1 VQGFGIDAVKEGN
14 VSETPD
20 FDRLSDSSTSPK
32 SWNGR
37 PASLEEEA
45 TAGKTIYLQVLE
57 RLHRELAPT
66 SYLEI
71 GVRHGIS
78 LSLAR
83 CPALGVDPNPEVN
96 RELPETT
103 QVVRLTSDEFF
114 RDRAGKVTPDL
125 TFIDGM
131 HLFEYALRDFMNVER
146 RSPPGAV
153 VVLDDI
159 FPNHPL
165 QANRVRASQV
175 WTGDVWRVAD
185 ILTRRRSDLF
195 LLPIDTAPTGLLLV
209 AGLDPENQVLWDDY
223 DQIVREAMSGSGP
236 PPEVIARR
244 DAIDPTSSH
253 FGRVLEAVKKLG
265 AERNGS
271 RRAVN
276 RLTDS
281 FRGPNALLQPA
292 SGGEPVPAPALAKRC
307 PKISVVVVSYNMA
320 REAPR
325 TIRSLSPLMQRG
337 VDPADVEVILIDNG
351 STEPFDENE
360 LRRIM
365 PTLIV
370 RRVAEATPSPV
381 PAVNLGLGLARADL
395 VGVCIDGARMSSPGI
410 LAKAL
415 AASRLHPRPVIGTIA
430 FHLGPKPQPLSIP
443 EGYNQHV
450 EDQLLTT
457 SGWEADG
464 YQLFP
469 ISSFAV
475 SSSGGWFQLP
485 AESNLFF
492 LKAEHWRSLGG
503 WDELF
508 LSPGGG
514 LANLDMWARACLDP
528 SGQVI
533 MLLGEATFHQVHGG
547 VATNNPDA
555 PHELFAEEYGKIRGR
570 PYERPRTEV
579 LYFGALPEILN
590 SSIKQALS
598 KL

>member
-1 VQGFGIDAVKEGN
+1 

-20 FDRLSDSSTSPK
+20 FDGLSVSSPSLK
-32 SWNGR
+32 SWNGV
-37 PASLEEEA
+37 PASPEEEA
-45 TAGKTIYLQVLE
+45 TAGQTGYLQVLE

-71 GVRHGIS
+71 GVRHGVS
-78 LSLAR
+78 LSLAQ
-83 CPALGVDPNPEVN
+83 CPALGVDPNPEID
-96 RELPETT
+96 RELSKTT
-103 QVVRLTSDEFF
+103 EVVPLTSDEFF
-114 RDRAGKVTPDL
+114 RRRTGDVTPDL

-146 RSPPGAV
+146 CSPPGAV
-153 VVLDDI
+153 VVFDDV

-165 QANRVRASQV
+165 QANRVRATQI

-185 ILTRRRSDLF
+185 ILMRRRSDLF
-195 LLPIDTAPTGLLLV
+195 LLPIDAAPTGLLLV
-209 AGLDPENQVLWDDY
+209 ASLDAESRVLWDGY
-223 DQIVREAMSGSGP
+223 DQIVREASRGAGP
-236 PPEVIARR
+236 SPDVISRR
-244 DAIDPTSSH
+244 GAIDPTSPH
-253 FGRVLEAVKKLG
+253 FGRVLEAIKKLG
-265 AERNGS
+265 VKRSRPQPAVNPVARWLIRLSGTAKAF
-271 RRAVN
+271 RRAE
-276 RLTDS
+276 
-281 FRGPNALLQPA
+281 PLQ
-292 SGGEPVPAPALAKRC
+292 APAL
-307 PKISVVVVSYNMA
+307 PKAGPKLSVVVVGYNMA
-320 REAPR
+320 RELPR
-325 TIRSLSPLMQRG
+325 TIRSLSPPVQRDI
-337 VDPADVEVILIDNG
+337 DPADFEVILVDNG
-351 STEPFDENE
+351 STEPFDEAE

-370 RRVAEATPSPV
+370 HRLTNATPSPV
-381 PAVNLGLGLARADL
+381 PAINLGLGLARADL

-430 FHLGPKPQPLSIP
+430 FHLGPKPQPLSIM
-443 EGYNQHV
+443 EGYNQSR
-450 EDQLLTT
+450 EDELLTA
-457 SGWEADG
+457 SGWESDG

-469 ISSFAV
+469 ISSFAI

-485 AESNLFF
+485 SESNLFF

-508 LSPGGG
+508 RSPGGG

-528 SGQVI
+528 NGQVI

-547 VATNNPDA
+547 VATNNPEA
-555 PHELFAEEYGKIRGR
+555 PHEMFAQEYSQIRGH

-579 LYFGALPEILN
+579 LYFGGLPEVLN
-590 SSIKQALS
+590 SSMKQSVA

>member
-1 VQGFGIDAVKEGN
+1 
-14 VSETPD
+14 VSEPPD
-20 FDRLSDSSTSPK
+20 FDRMSNSPNSPK
-32 SWNGR
+32 SWNGL
-37 PASLEEEA
+37 PASPEEEA
-45 TAGKTIYLQVLE
+45 TAGKAIYLQVLE
-57 RLHRELAPT
+57 RLHQELAPT
-66 SYLEI
+66 NYLEI
-71 GVRHGIS
+71 GVRRGIS

-83 CPALGVDPNPEVN
+83 CPALGVDPNPEVD

-103 QVVRLTSDEFF
+103 KVVRLTSDEFF
-114 RDRAGKVTPDL
+114 RDRAGSVSPDL

-146 RSPPGAV
+146 RSPPGGV
-153 VVLDDI
+153 VVLDDV

-185 ILTRRRSDLF
+185 ILSRRRSDLF

-209 AGLDPENQVLWDDY
+209 AGLDRENRVLWDGY
-223 DQIVREAMSGSGP
+223 DQIVREAMSSSGL
-236 PPEVIARR
+236 PPEVLARR
-244 DAIDPTSSH
+244 DAIDPTSAD
-253 FGRVLEAVKKLG
+253 FGRVLEAIKKLG
-265 AERNGS
+265 AGS
-271 RRAVN
+271 RPRRAVN
-276 RLTDS
+276 RRTDGL
-281 FRGPNALLQPA
+281 REPHELVQPA
-292 SGGEPVPAPALAKRC
+292 SDGGPVQAPALAKSC

-325 TIRSLSPLMQRG
+325 TIRSLSPAMQRG
-337 VDPADVEVILIDNG
+337 VDSADVEVILVDNG

-365 PTLIV
+365 PDLIV
-370 RRVAEATPSPV
+370 RRVADATPSPV
-381 PAVNLGLGLARADL
+381 RAVNLGLGLARADL
-395 VGVCIDGARMSSPGI
+395 VGVCIDGARVSSPGI
-410 LAKAL
+410 LAKAV
-415 AASRLHPRPVIGTIA
+415 AASRLHPRPIIGTIA

-450 EDQLLTT
+450 EDQLLSA

-464 YQLFP
+464 YQLFA

-508 LSPGGG
+508 RSPGGG

-528 SGQVI
+528 DGQVI

-555 PHELFAEEYGKIRGR
+555 PHELFAKEYSEIRGR
-570 PYERPRTEV
+570 PYERPKTEV
-579 LYFGALPEILN
+579 LYFGAVPEVLK
-590 SSIKQALS
+590 SSINWSPS

>member
-1 VQGFGIDAVKEGN
+1 
-14 VSETPD
+14 VSEAPD
-20 FDRLSDSSTSPK
+20 FDRLSLNSHSPK
-32 SWNGR
+32 LWNGI
-37 PASLEEEA
+37 PGSPEEEA

-57 RLHRELAPT
+57 RLHRELAPS

-103 QVVRLTSDEFF
+103 EVVRLTSDEFF
-114 RDRAGKVTPDL
+114 RDRAGNVSPDL

-153 VVLDDI
+153 IVFDDV
-159 FPNHPL
+159 FPNHRL

-185 ILTRRRSDLF
+185 ILARLRSDLF

-209 AGLDPENQVLWDDY
+209 AGLDPENRVLWDGY

-236 PPEVIARR
+236 PPEVLSRR
-244 DAIDPTSSH
+244 DAIDATSPY
-253 FGRVLEAVKKLG
+253 FGRVLEAIKKLG
-265 AERNGS
+265 AERS
-271 RRAVN
+271 RPRRAVS
-276 RLTDS
+276 RLTEG
-281 FRGPNALLQPA
+281 FRGPHEPIQPT
-292 SGGEPVPAPALAKRC
+292 SDGEPVQAPALAKSR
-307 PKISVVVVSYNMA
+307 PKISVVVVSFNMA
-320 REAPR
+320 RETPR

-337 VDPADVEVILIDNG
+337 IDAADVEVILVDNG
-351 STEPFDENE
+351 STEPVDETE
-360 LRRIM
+360 LRRIV
-365 PTLIV
+365 PDLIV
-370 RRVAEATPSPV
+370 RRVADATPSPV

-410 LAKAL
+410 LAKAV
-415 AASRLHPRPVIGTIA
+415 AASRLHQRPVIGTIA
-430 FHLGPKPQPLSIP
+430 FHLGPKPQPLSIM
-443 EGYNQHV
+443 EGYNQYV
-450 EDQLLTT
+450 EDELLTA

-492 LKAEHWRSLGG
+492 LKAEHWQSLGG

-508 LSPGGG
+508 RSPGGG

-528 SGQVI
+528 NGQVI

-547 VATNNPDA
+547 VATNNPEA
-555 PHELFAEEYGKIRGR
+555 PHELFAQEYVKIRGCH
-570 PYERPRTEV
+570 YERPRAEV
-579 LYFGALPEILN
+579 LYFGTLPEVLKY
-590 SSIKQALS
+590 SIKQSVS
-598 KL
+598 KV

>member
-1 VQGFGIDAVKEGN
+1 
-14 VSETPD
+14 VSETPGA
-20 FDRLSDSSTSPK
+20 DRLSLSPHSPK
-32 SWNGR
+32 VWNGL
-37 PASLEEEA
+37 PASPEEET

-57 RLHRELAPT
+57 RLHRELAPA

-83 CPALGVDPNPEVN
+83 CPALGVDPNPEVD

-103 QVVRLTSDEFF
+103 EVVRLTSDEFF
-114 RDRAGKVTPDL
+114 KDLAGNVSPDL

-146 RSPPGAV
+146 CSPPGAV
-153 VVLDDI
+153 VVFDDV

-185 ILTRRRSDLF
+185 ILTRLRSDLF

-209 AGLDPENQVLWDDY
+209 AGLDPENRVLWDGY

-236 PPEVIARR
+236 PPEVLSRR
-244 DAIDPTSSH
+244 GAIDPASPD
-253 FGRVLEAVKKLG
+253 FGRVLEAIKKIG
-265 AERNGS
+265 AERS
-271 RRAVN
+271 RPRRAFD
-276 RLTDS
+276 RRREGFHGLHELIQPTSDG
-281 FRGPNALLQPA
+281 GPIQ
-292 SGGEPVPAPALAKRC
+292 APALSGSR
-307 PKISVVVVSYNMA
+307 PKIAVVVVSYNMA
-320 REAPR
+320 RELPR
-325 TIRSLSPLMQRG
+325 TIRSLSPIMQRG
-337 VDPADVEVILIDNG
+337 VDPADVEVILVDNG
-351 STEPFDENE
+351 STEPFDEAE

-370 RRVAEATPSPV
+370 QRVADATPSPV

-415 AASRLHPRPVIGTIA
+415 AASRLHPQPVIGTIA
-430 FHLGPKPQPLSIP
+430 FHLGPEPQPLSIK
-443 EGYNQHV
+443 EGYNQYR
-450 EDQLLTT
+450 EDQLLTA

-469 ISSFAV
+469 ISSFAI

-492 LKAEHWRSLGG
+492 LKADHWQSLGG
-503 WDELF
+503 WDEHF
-508 LSPGGG
+508 RSPGGG

-528 SGQVI
+528 DSQVI

-547 VATNNPDA
+547 IATNNTNA
-555 PHELFAEEYGKIRGR
+555 PHELFAQEYSKIRGR

-579 LYFGALPEILN
+579 LYFGGLPESLK
-590 SSIKQALS
+590 SSIKQSLS
-598 KL
+598 RFAS

>member
-1 VQGFGIDAVKEGN
+1 

-20 FDRLSDSSTSPK
+20 SDRLGLSPPPPK
-32 SWNGR
+32 SWNGL
-37 PASLEEEA
+37 PASPEEEA

-103 QVVRLTSDEFF
+103 EVVRLTSDEFF
-114 RDRAGKVTPDL
+114 RDRAGNVMPDL

-146 RSPPGAV
+146 LSPPGAV
-153 VVLDDI
+153 VVFDDV

-185 ILTRRRSDLF
+185 ILARLRSDLF
-195 LLPIDTAPTGLLLV
+195 LLPIDTAPSGLLLV
-209 AGLDPENQVLWDDY
+209 AGLDPENRLLWDGY
-223 DQIVREAMSGSGP
+223 DRIVREAMSGSGP
-236 PPEVIARR
+236 PPEVLSRR
-244 DAIDPTSSH
+244 DAIDPTSPH
-253 FGRVLEAVKKLG
+253 FGRVLEAIKKLG
-265 AERNGS
+265 AERNRPRKAVKRPTEGS
-271 RRAVN
+271 CE
-276 RLTDS
+276 S
-281 FRGPNALLQPA
+281 HEPIQPP
-292 SGGEPVPAPALAKRC
+292 SGGEPDKAPALSKSR
-307 PKISVVVVSYNMA
+307 PQVSVVVVGYNMA
-320 REAPR
+320 RELPR
-325 TIRSLSPLMQRG
+325 TVRSLSPLMQRG

-351 STEPFDENE
+351 STEPFDEAK

-365 PTLIV
+365 PSLIV
-370 RRVAEATPSPV
+370 RHLADATPSPV
-381 PAVNLGLGLARADL
+381 PAINLGLGLARADL
-395 VGVCIDGARMSSPGI
+395 VGVCIDGARMSSPGV

-430 FHLGPKPQPLSIP
+430 FHLGPKPQPLSIM
-443 EGYNQHV
+443 EGYNKYV
-450 EDQLLTT
+450 EDELLTT

-469 ISSFAV
+469 ISSFAM
-475 SSSGGWFQLP
+475 SSSRGWFQLP

-508 LSPGGG
+508 RSPGGG
-514 LANLDMWARACLDP
+514 LANPDMWARACLDP
-528 SGQVI
+528 TSQVI

-547 VATNNPDA
+547 VATNNPAA
-555 PHELFAEEYGKIRGR
+555 PHKLFAQEYSEIRGR
-570 PYERPRTEV
+570 SYERPRAEI
-579 LYFGALPEILN
+579 LYFGALPEILK
-590 SSIKQALS
+590 SSVKQSLS
-598 KL
+598 EL

>member
-1 VQGFGIDAVKEGN
+1 
-14 VSETPD
+14 VSEPQD
-20 FDRLSDSSTSPK
+20 FDGPSIGSPSPK
-32 SWNGR
+32 SWNGA
-37 PASLEEEA
+37 PASPEEEA
-45 TAGKTIYLQVLE
+45 TAGQLIYLRVLE

-78 LSLAR
+78 LSLAQ
-83 CPALGVDPNPEVN
+83 CPAVGVDPNPEVD

-103 QVVRLTSDEFF
+103 EVVRLTSDDFF
-114 RDRAGKVTPDL
+114 RDRAGNVKPDL

-131 HLFEYALRDFMNVER
+131 HLSEYALRDFMNVER
-146 RSPPGAV
+146 CSPPGAV
-153 VVLDDI
+153 VVFDDV

-165 QANRVRASQV
+165 QASRERASQV

-209 AGLDPENQVLWDDY
+209 AGLDPENRVLWDDY
-223 DQIVREAMSGSGP
+223 DQFVREAMGGSGP
-236 PPEVIARR
+236 PPDVLSRR
-244 DAIDPTSSH
+244 GAIDPTSPH
-253 FGRVLEAVKKLG
+253 FGRILEAIKKMG
-265 AERNGS
+265 VERNRP

-276 RLTDS
+276 PLTEGYRWPRE
-281 FRGPNALLQPA
+281 FTQPT
-292 SGGEPVPAPALAKRC
+292 GDGEPVQAPAMSKST
-307 PKISVVVVSYNMA
+307 PKISVVVVGYNMA
-320 REAPR
+320 RELPR
-325 TIRSLSPLMQRG
+325 TIRSLSPIMQRG
-337 VDPADVEVILIDNG
+337 IDPGDVEVILIDNG
-351 STEPFDENE
+351 STEPFDETE
-360 LRRIM
+360 LRRIL
-365 PTLIV
+365 PALVV
-370 RRVAEATPSPV
+370 RRLENATPSPV

-410 LAKAL
+410 LAKAV

-430 FHLGPKPQPLSIP
+430 FHLGPKPQPSSIP
-443 EGYNQHV
+443 EGYDRYV
-450 EDQLLTT
+450 EDWLLTA
-457 SGWEADG
+457 SGWESDG

-469 ISSFAV
+469 ISSLAI

-492 LKAEHWRSLGG
+492 LRAEHWRSLGG

-508 LSPGGG
+508 RSPGGG

-528 SGQVI
+528 NGQVI

-547 VATNNPDA
+547 VATNSPEA
-555 PHELFAEEYGKIRGR
+555 PHELFAQEYSQIRGR

-579 LYFGALPEILN
+579 LYFGGLPEVLN
-590 SSIKQALS
+590 SSVKQSLA
-598 KL
+598 KLVAI

>member
-1 VQGFGIDAVKEGN
+1 
-14 VSETPD
+14 VSETPGA
-20 FDRLSDSSTSPK
+20 DRLSLSPHSPK
-32 SWNGR
+32 LWNGL
-37 PASLEEEA
+37 PASPEEEA

-57 RLHRELAPT
+57 RLHRELAPA

-103 QVVRLTSDEFF
+103 EVVRLTSDEFF
-114 RDRAGKVTPDL
+114 RDLAGNVSPDL

-146 RSPPGAV
+146 CSPPGAV
-153 VVLDDI
+153 VVFDDV

-185 ILTRRRSDLF
+185 ILTRLRSDL
-195 LLPIDTAPTGLLLV
+195 LLLSIDTAPTGLLLV
-209 AGLDPENQVLWDDY
+209 AGLDPENRVLWDGY
-223 DQIVREAMSGSGP
+223 DQIVREASSSPDP
-236 PPEVIARR
+236 PPEVIARSG
-244 DAIDPTSSH
+244 AIDPSSPH
-253 FGRVLEAVKKLG
+253 FGRVLEAIKKLG
-265 AERNGS
+265 AVRNRP
-271 RRAVN
+271 RRVVN
-276 RLTDS
+276 RTTQG
-281 FRGPNALLQPA
+281 FRGPPEPIPPT
-292 SGGEPVPAPALAKRC
+292 SDDEPVHAPALSKNV

-320 REAPR
+320 RELPR
-325 TIRSLSPLMQRG
+325 TIRSLSPVMQRD
-337 VDPADVEVILIDNG
+337 VDPADVEVILVDNG
-351 STEPFDENE
+351 STEPFDEAE

-370 RRVAEATPSPV
+370 RRVANATPSPV

-430 FHLGPKPQPLSIP
+430 FHLGPQPQPLSIK
-443 EGYNQHV
+443 EGYNQYR
-450 EDQLLTT
+450 EDQLLTA

-469 ISSFAV
+469 ISSFAI

-485 AESNLFF
+485 TESNLFF
-492 LKAEHWRSLGG
+492 LKADHWQTLGG
-503 WDELF
+503 WDEHF
-508 LSPGGG
+508 RSPGGG
-514 LANLDMWARACLDP
+514 LANLDMWARACVDP
-528 SGQVI
+528 DSQVI

-547 VATNNPDA
+547 VATNNTNA
-555 PHELFAEEYGKIRGR
+555 PHELFAQEYSKIRGR
-570 PYERPRTEV
+570 PYERPRIEV
-579 LYFGALPEILN
+579 LYFGGLPEILK
-590 SSIKQALS
+590 SSIKQSLS
-598 KL
+598 RFAS